1 MKYIII
7 AFSSR
12 SYAVEARGR
21 LYSRGIHSTVVNT
34 PREADGSCGL
44 SLRLA
49 FADKSAALSALA
61 SMGMN
66 SAIKAVVAIEWSE
79 GRKIVTKLM

>member
-21 LYSRGIHSTVVNT
+21 LNTRGIHSTIVNT

-44 SLRLA
+44 SLRLTY
-49 FADKSAALSALA
+49 ADMSSALSALT
-61 SMGMN
+61 SMGMRA
-66 SAIKAVVAIEWSE
+66 AIKAVVSIEWSE
-79 GRKIVTKLM
+79 GRKIVTKIL

>member
-21 LYSRGIHSTVVNT
+21 LSTRGIHSTIVNT

-44 SLRLA
+44 SLRWA
-49 FADKSAALSALA
+49 YADMSAALSALT
-61 SMGMN
+61 SMGMRV
-66 SAIKAVVAIEWSE
+66 AIKAVVSIEWSE
-79 GRKIVTKLM
+79 GRKIVTKIL